1 MFLRVRELYMAPDRK
16 WRNQKL
22 PAWYYYGM
30 GLAHYQL
37 GSHALALQHMRL
49 TLPGPLPPLSRAKAL
64 VTLAASSGRLL
75 MRGGE
80 APHVRGD

>member
-22 PAWYYYGM
+22 PAWYYCGM

-37 GSHALALQHMRL
+37 GSHALALQHMR
-49 TLPGPLPPLSRAKAL
+49 
-64 VTLAASSGRLL
+64 
-75 MRGGE
+75 
-80 APHVRGD
+80 